1 MAAFYLPIF
10 RLVTFDRYI
19 PKSPQSF
26 RSAFALHSHSSLQE
40 II

>member
-19 PKSPQSF
+19 PQPPQFF
-26 RSAFALHSHSSLQE
+26 RCLSHVSLQE
-40 II
+40 VI